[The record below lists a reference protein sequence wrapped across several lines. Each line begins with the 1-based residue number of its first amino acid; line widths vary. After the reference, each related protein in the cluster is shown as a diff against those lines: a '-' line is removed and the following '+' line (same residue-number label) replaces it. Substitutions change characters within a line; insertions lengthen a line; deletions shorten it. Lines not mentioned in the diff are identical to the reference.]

1 MTQSLPARQK
11 PGPFRLKAA
20 VMASRVSV
28 PVMARI
34 PDPAKR
40 LLLGRRS
47 VTIDGNTLDTS
58 LQLLLTAQRA
68 SGIGGLVASDDVGVA
83 RAQLDAASAA
93 FGTDI
98 VVPSRDFTVPG
109 PDGSLRV
116 RHYRADAGAPLLVFL
131 HGGGFVVGSLDTHD
145 GFCRR
150 LCQDAG
156 VHVLSV
162 DYRLAPEHK
171 APAAAE
177 DCFAAYQW
185 ALEHAGELGADPDRI
200 AVGGDSAGGNLAAV
214 VTQTAR
220 DRGATLPALQLLIYP
235 MVDPVGETVS
245 RNLFADGYFLTKAD
259 IEWFDRHYV
268 GGSEISGEDPRV
280 APLRAQDLTGLS
292 PALVVTAGFDPLR
305 DEGRAYAEALAAA
318 GVPVDRREYGSL
330 VHAFIN
336 FFPLGGD
343 SELAVADLT
352 SALRA
357 HLSR

>member
-1 MTQSLPARQK
+1 MTQSLPARQN
-11 PGPFRLKAA
+11 PSRLRLKFAT
-20 VMASRVSV
+20 VASRVSV
-28 PVMARI
+28 PVLARI

-40 LLLGRRS
+40 LLMGRRS

-68 SGIGGLVASDDVGVA
+68 SGIGGLVASDDVTVA
-83 RAQLDAASAA
+83 RRQLDAASAA

-98 VVPSRDFTVPG
+98 VVPTDDFSIAG
-109 PDGSLRV
+109 PAGPLKV
-116 RHYRADAGAPLLVFL
+116 RHYRAAAGAPLLVFL
-131 HGGGFVVGSLDTHD
+131 HGGGFVVGSFATHD

-156 VHVLSV
+156 VHVLAV

-171 APAAAE
+171 APAAGE
-177 DCFAAYQW
+177 DCYAAYEW
-185 ALEHAGELGADPDRI
+185 ALEHAAELGADPSRV

-220 DRGATLPALQLLIYP
+220 DRGARLPALQVLIYP

-245 RNLFADGYFLTKAD
+245 RSLFAEGYFLTKAD
-259 IEWFDRHYV
+259 IEWFDHHYV
-268 GGSEISGEDPRV
+268 VGSGLDHDDPRV
-280 APLRAQDLTGLS
+280 APLHAADLSGLS

-305 DEGRAYAEALAAA
+305 DEGRAYAQALAAA